1 MLLFKIKFLT
11 LKFCVWTRC
20 RTVRHS
26 CIYENCQ
33 LDIAGQC
40 RTIPWPMVPDW
51 HRLLECRCRTAAVV
65 YRKRKKCRCR
75 INFFLAFRHL
85 HIFFSIILTEKHH
98 QQPSVYGRAGCIPFH
113 CHQYGSAW
121 CIHFHCHQYSMDV
134 HGVSFPPPAVWAY
147 MVYPFLLQAEWICR
161 VCPCPPPT
169 STTSSVD
176 VQGVFI
182 SPPAVHAGCT
192 AYSFSPPTM
201 LTCRVYPRPSLAGDP
216 VRYWNASVPDWDTGY
231 QNAVAHLCN

>member
-1 MLLFKIKFLT
+1 
-11 LKFCVWTRC
+11 
-20 RTVRHS
+20 
-26 CIYENCQ
+26 
-33 LDIAGQC
+33 
-40 RTIPWPMVPDW
+40 
-51 HRLLECRCRTAAVV
+51 
-65 YRKRKKCRCR
+65 
-75 INFFLAFRHL
+75 
-85 HIFFSIILTEKHH
+85 
-98 QQPSVYGRAGCIPFH
+98 
-113 CHQYGSAW
+113 
-121 CIHFHCHQYSMDV
+121 MDV

-201 LTCRVYPRPSLAGDP
+201 LTYYHLQGIQSGTGMLLYRIEIPDAGMPMPSYAT
-216 VRYWNASVPDWDTGY
+216 R
-231 QNAVAHLCN
+231 Q

>member
-113 CHQYGSAW
+113 CHQYGRAW
-121 CIHFHCHQYSMDV
+121 CI
-134 HGVSFPPPAVWAY
+134 
-147 MVYPFLLQAEWICR
+147 L
-161 VCPCPPPT
+161 
-169 STTSSVD
+169 STTSSVGVHGVSLSTASRMD
-176 VQGVFI
+176 MQGV
-182 SPPAVHAGCT
+182 SLSAAHVHH
-192 AYSFSPPTM
+192 
-201 LTCRVYPRPSLAGDP
+201 R
-216 VRYWNASVPDWDTGY
+216 
-231 QNAVAHLCN
+231 